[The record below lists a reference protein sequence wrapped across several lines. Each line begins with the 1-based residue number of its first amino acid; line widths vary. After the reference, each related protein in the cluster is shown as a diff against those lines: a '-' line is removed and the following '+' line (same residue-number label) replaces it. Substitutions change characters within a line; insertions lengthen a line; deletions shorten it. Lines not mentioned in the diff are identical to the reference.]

1 MMNFANGLEAK
12 LAFLC
17 RPESYPDQ
25 PQQVDAI
32 ETHMS
37 WVFLT
42 ERYAYKLKK
51 PVRYDFLDFSTV
63 EARQADCAAE
73 LSLNRRLAPDVY
85 LGVVPLTLDTAGD
98 LHLDGP
104 GEAVDWLVQMR
115 RLPPARM
122 LDSLLQVGTVSES
135 DIRRLAARL
144 AEFYRESPPLGMGA
158 AAYRERLAH
167 SVLDTWLAL
176 AEPTYGLAQT
186 QVDAIHEAQLSFLTH
201 HRALFEARAPSVVEG
216 HGDLRPEHVCLE
228 HAPVVIDCLEF
239 QREFRLVDPADE
251 LAFLALECERLGASQ
266 VGEAILAAYA
276 VAADDAPPPQL
287 LDFYKSYR
295 ACLRAKLAVWH
306 TRDHEV
312 PDHGKWMKRAR
323 EYLRLA
329 EAHIGQ
335 AQRPGS

>member
-1 MMNFANGLEAK
+1 MNFANGLEAK
-12 LAFLC
+12 LEFLR
-17 RPESYPDQ
+17 RPENYPDR

-42 ERYAYKLKK
+42 EHYAYKLKK

-85 LGVVPLTLDTAGD
+85 LGVVPLTLDAAGD

-104 GEAVDWLVQMR
+104 GKAVDWLVQMR
-115 RLPPARM
+115 RLPSERM
-122 LDSLLQVGTVSES
+122 LDSLLQTGTVSAA
-135 DIRRLAARL
+135 DIRRLALCL
-144 AEFYRESPPLGMGA
+144 AGFYRTSPPLGMGA
-158 AAYRERLAH
+158 VAYRERLAH

-176 AEPTYGLAQT
+176 AEPAFGLAET

-201 HRALFEARAPSVVEG
+201 HSALVEARAARVAEG

-228 HAPVVIDCLEF
+228 DAPVVIDCLEF
-239 QREFRLVDPADE
+239 EREFRLADPADE
-251 LAFLALECERLGASQ
+251 LAFLALECERLGAYE

-276 VAADDAPPPQL
+276 VAANDAPATPL

-312 PDHGKWMKRAR
+312 PDHDKWLKRAR

-335 AQRPGS
+335 AQQAGA

>member
-1 MMNFANGLEAK
+1 VLSLEDK
-12 LAFLC
+12 VAFLQ
-17 RPESYPDQ
+17 RPDSYPDC
-25 PQQVDAI
+25 PQQVDTI

-42 ERYAYKLKK
+42 ERHAYKLKK
-51 PVRYDFLDFSTV
+51 PVHYDFLDFSTIA
-63 EARQADCAAE
+63 ARHADCAAE

-85 LGVVPLTLDTAGD
+85 LGLVPLTLDAEGK
-98 LHLDGP
+98 LRLEGP

-115 RLPPARM
+115 RLPPERM
-122 LDSLLQVGTVSES
+122 LDSLLQAGTVSET

-144 AEFYRESPPLGMGA
+144 ASFYRASPPLGMGA
-158 AAYRERLAH
+158 TEYRERLAH
-167 SVLDTWLAL
+167 SVLDTWMAL
-176 AEPTYGLAQT
+176 AEPAFGLAQT

-201 HRALFEARAPSVVEG
+201 HSALLEERAARVVEG

-228 HAPVVIDCLEF
+228 DAPVVIDCLEF
-239 QREFRLVDPADE
+239 EREFRLVDPADE
-251 LAFLALECERLGASQ
+251 LAFLALECERLGAHQ

-276 VAADDAPPPQL
+276 VAAGDAPPTQL

-312 PDHGKWMKRAR
+312 PDHDKWLKRAR
-323 EYLRLA
+323 AYLRLA
-329 EAHIGQ
+329 EVHIGRAQQ
-335 AQRPGS
+335 ASA